1 MLCIESASPRS
12 SYNRQPLQQV
22 QSQESLNWHFVSN
35 LDLFLEILMWR
46 KEKDR
51 DRRLLKR
58 TKPLVCFTFAI
69 MVNMLVNEA
78 FIFVVLSAIYSEP

>member
-1 MLCIESASPRS
+1 
-12 SYNRQPLQQV
+12 
-22 QSQESLNWHFVSN
+22 
-35 LDLFLEILMWR
+35 MWR

-78 FIFVVLSAIYSEP
+78 VIFVVLSAIYSEP

>member
-1 MLCIESASPRS
+1 
-12 SYNRQPLQQV
+12 
-22 QSQESLNWHFVSN
+22 
-35 LDLFLEILMWR
+35 MWR

-78 FIFVVLSAIYSEP
+78 FIFVVLSAISSEPYGYCAHHVLSMEQTHNS